1 MLRLLLADESAGLRQ
16 AVGGLLRAQFP
27 MIELREAGDGPEMLR
42 QLDGADVVFLD
53 VSLHRDNGLELAA
66 KIKSEHPN
74 LVLAMLTI
82 HDAPEYRQAAFRQ
95 GADYFVSK
103 EAPAEQ
109 ILKVVRAVV
118 AGKIERP
125 LIEAPSSP

>member
-1 MLRLLLADESAGLRQ
+1 MLRLLLADESAGFRQ
-16 AVGGLLRAQFP
+16 ALGGLLRAHFP
-27 MIELREAGDGPEMLR
+27 TIELREAGDGPETLQ
-42 QLDGADVVFLD
+42 QLHGADVVFLD

-66 KIKSEHPN
+66 KIKSEHPT

-109 ILKVVRAVV
+109 ILKVVRSVV
-118 AGKIERP
+118 TGKEAAQDERP
-125 LIEAPSSP
+125 R

>member
-1 MLRLLLADESAGLRQ
+1 MRTH
-16 AVGGLLRAQFP
+16 FP
-27 MIELREAGDGPEMLR
+27 TMELREAGDGPEMLQ

-66 KIKSEHPN
+66 KIKSEHPT

-82 HDAPEYRQAAFRQ
+82 HDTPEYRQAAFRK

-103 EAPAEQ
+103 GAPAEQ
-109 ILKVVRAVV
+109 ILKVVRSVFASKEAVT
-118 AGKIERP
+118 AGKTSGQ
-125 LIEAPSSP
+125 ANDV